1 MATFRKLETG
11 LAAWRPGITGRRR
24 GQRNEDHRHLALQGK
39 LPLSTDGSHL
49 GGMKPQL
56 HREPSEAHGC
66 SLQVCQRGL
75 PCLVSQFT
83 VYRLLAPIPSHLF
96 KNSKGSRNFHLFPAL
111 SSTPIFL
118 GPPHPSNLFFISP
131 FPVAPRHFTSFKTQL
146 STLLTPNTSLTLSGK
161 PCALIAQLFL
171 FR

>member
-39 LPLSTDGSHL
+39 LPLSTDGPHL

-66 SLQVCQRGL
+66 RLQVCQRGL
-75 PCLVSQFT
+75 PCLVSHFT
-83 VYRLLAPIPSHLF
+83 VHRLLAPIPSHLF
-96 KNSKGSRNFHLFPAL
+96 KNTEGSEISASSRHYHLPQSFWVPPSPLKSFLYFTFPC
-111 SSTPIFL
+111 SS
-118 GPPHPSNLFFISP
+118 
-131 FPVAPRHFTSFKTQL
+131 
-146 STLLTPNTSLTLSGK
+146 
-161 PCALIAQLFL
+161 
-171 FR
+171 